1 MQIAAP
7 NRSLNFNGYIP
18 VRYYS
23 REKGEETAYRIIS
36 RENIKKCQGY
46 VVRNLN
52 GTLKEQNKGF
62 VDFYRG
68 YDRDYQK
75 YPTVRSHYGKN
86 GCDVFLVTGYDAD
99 RIGEMAR
106 PIGIAKGDAKAKTG
120 RAKSYESRNASRNFF
135 SNVESYLKNQCKR
148 VKDINGEKLILNVL
162 FEPTYNK
169 KGEFKKFKYLE
180 AKFTCEK

>member
-23 REKGEETAYRIIS
+23 REKGEETAFRITS

-52 GTLKEQNKGF
+52 GTLKEQNKSF
-62 VDFYRG
+62 VDFYRA
-68 YDRDYQK
+68 YDKDYGS

-99 RIGEMAR
+99 RIGEMAK

-120 RAKSYESRNASRNFF
+120 HARSYESRNASRNFF
-135 SNVESYLKNQCKR
+135 SNVDSYLKNQCQR
-148 VKDINGEKLILNVL
+148 VRSKKGEKLVLNVL
-162 FEPTYNK
+162 FEPVYNK
-169 KGEFKKFKYLE
+169 KNEFKKFKFLN
-180 AKFTCEK
+180 AKFTAEE